1 MMKYIVNDLQA
12 YSDSAIP
19 KIGVDTS
26 AYSDD
31 GVMLLQRVIVIPLEV
46 LEGNI
51 NLKDVPGSLLAIV
64 EKFAQSHPEM
74 NLANLERLNKV
85 RVDKEQ
91 ARLLAQAF
99 ADKLT
104 DAVVLAKP
112 AEIVTDKMVVELL
125 PIKVNPPVIEPVEEL
140 EPIVKEV
147 ITK

>member
-1 MMKYIVNDLQA
+1 MKYIVNEINA
-12 YSDSAIP
+12 YSDGAIP

-26 AYSDD
+26 AYSDE
-31 GVMLLQRVIVIPLEV
+31 GVLILQRVIVIPLDV
-46 LEGNI
+46 LQGNI

-74 NLANLERLNKV
+74 NMPNLEKLNKV
-85 RVDKEQ
+85 RIDKEN

-104 DAVVLAKP
+104 AAVVLAKP
-112 AEIVTDKMVVELL
+112 AEIVTDKLRVELL
-125 PIKVNPPVIEPVEEL
+125 PIKVNPPVEPIEEL

>member
-1 MMKYIVNDLQA
+1 MKYIVNEINA
-12 YSDSAIP
+12 YSDGAIP

-26 AYSDD
+26 AYSDE
-31 GVMLLQRVIVIPLEV
+31 GVLILQRVIVIPLDV
-46 LEGNI
+46 LQGNI

-64 EKFAQSHPEM
+64 EKFAQSHSEI
-74 NLANLERLNKV
+74 NLPNLEKLNKV
-85 RVDKEQ
+85 RIDKEN

-104 DAVVLAKP
+104 AAVVLAKP
-112 AEIVTDKMVVELL
+112 AEIVTDKLRVELL
-125 PIKVNPPVIEPVEEL
+125 PIKVNPPVEPIEEL

>member
-1 MMKYIVNDLQA
+1 MKYIVNDLQA
-12 YSDSAIP
+12 YSDSATP

-31 GVMLLQRVIVIPLEV
+31 GVLILQRVIVIPLEIF
-46 LEGNI
+46 EGNI

-74 NLANLERLNKV
+74 NLVNLEKLNKV
-85 RVDKEQ
+85 RMDKEQ

-112 AEIVTDKMVVELL
+112 AEIVTDKLRVELL
-125 PIKVNPPVIEPVEEL
+125 PIKVNPPVEPIEVI